1 MDPIL
6 QCQSLT
12 KEYNHFP
19 ALSDFSLT
27 LERGQIV
34 GLLGPSG
41 SGKSTLIKLINGLL
55 TPTSGKVL
63 IDGMAPC
70 TRTKEIVSYLPERTY
85 LNDWMKVR

>member
-41 SGKSTLIKLINGLL
+41 SGIYTDQTDQRTSHSYFRKSPDRWNGALHTNKGDCFL
-55 TPTSGKVL
+55 SP
-63 IDGMAPC
+63 
-70 TRTKEIVSYLPERTY
+70 
-85 LNDWMKVR
+85 

>member
-55 TPTSGKVL
+55 TPTSGKSPDRWNGAL
-63 IDGMAPC
+63 HTDKGDCFLSP
-70 TRTKEIVSYLPERTY
+70 
-85 LNDWMKVR
+85 

>member
-34 GLLGPSG
+34 GSKWKWKIYTDQTDQRT
-41 SGKSTLIKLINGLL
+41 SHSYFRKSPDRWNGALHTDKGDCFL
-55 TPTSGKVL
+55 SP
-63 IDGMAPC
+63 
-70 TRTKEIVSYLPERTY
+70 
-85 LNDWMKVR
+85 

>member
-34 GLLGPSG
+34 GLLGQVEVEN
-41 SGKSTLIKLINGLL
+41 LH
-55 TPTSGKVL
+55 
-63 IDGMAPC
+63 
-70 TRTKEIVSYLPERTY
+70 
-85 LNDWMKVR
+85 